1 MSSWLIAERLLPV
14 EQRQVG
20 AHALGGR
27 VRQFLQHELG
37 AMQPVAVGMAL
48 GQRRLDL
55 VVGNQAALFEV
66 DQQHLAGLQPPLGDD
81 LVLGDLQHAHFGR
94 HHDAVVLGDEIARRA
109 QPVAVQRRADLAAVG
124 EGDRG
129 GAVPR
134 LHQGGVIFVEGAA
147 LLIHQGIAGPRFR
160 NHHHDRVRQR
170 VAALHQEFERVV
182 EAGGVALAF
191 IGDRPQPADVLA
203 VELRMH
209 GSLARRHPVDV
220 AAQRVDFAVMGDHPV
235 GMRQRPGRE
244 GVGREALMHQRQRA
258 FEIRFVQVGIV
269 FAELVGEEHALVDH
283 GAARQRDRIIAGEP
297 AFAALIDRLRDR
309 LAQDVEPSLELV
321 LGLRR
326 AVAADEHLHVV
337 GFGRLDG
344 FAERSVVGRH
354 VAPAEQHQA
363 FFLDLFGDDALD
375 HLPPRRFLRHE
386 QRADRVVAGLRQLEA
401 DLGGL
406 AREESMRD
414 LHQNAGAVAGARIG
428 ADRAAMFEVA
438 ENADRVGD
446 DLMRL
451 LALDVGDEADA
462 AGILLHA
469 EVVQALGRRAPVV
482 LARTA
487 SFGRFRS
494 RGRRQGFCHD
504 VFALEFRPAHLIPLK
519 KAKGLTASSA
529 HLGRLRH
536 PPGHRSSSASRNFLN
551 SGLGVQR
558 P

>member
-14 EQRQVG
+14 EQRQVR
-20 AHALGGR
+20 AHALDGR

-55 VVGNQAALFEV
+55 VVGNQASLFEV

-94 HHDAVVLGDEIARRA
+94 HHDAVVLGDEIARRT
-109 QPVAVQRRADLAAVG
+109 QPVAVERGADLAAVG
-124 EGDRG
+124 KGDRG

-147 LLIHQGIAGPRFR
+147 LLIHQRIAGPRFR
-160 NHHHDRVRQR
+160 NHHHDGVRQR

-220 AAQRVDFAVMGDHPV
+220 AAQRVDFAVVGDHPV

-269 FAELVGEEHALVDH
+269 LAELVGEEHALVDH
-283 GAARQRDRIIAGEP
+283 GAARHRDRVIAGEP
-297 AFAALIDRLRDR
+297 ALAALIDRLRDR
-309 LAQDVEPSLELV
+309 LAQDVEPALELV

-326 AVAADEHLHVV
+326 AVAADEHLHVAGSV
-337 GFGRLDG
+337 GLTVSPS
-344 FAERSVVGRH
+344 EELSVGTSRQPSSSRPSCLICSAMMLWITFRH
-354 VAPAEQHQA
+354 
-363 FFLDLFGDDALD
+363 
-375 HLPPRRFLRHE
+375 
-386 QRADRVVAGLRQLEA
+386 
-401 DLGGL
+401 
-406 AREESMRD
+406 
-414 LHQNAGAVAGARIG
+414 AV
-428 ADRAAMFEVA
+428 
-438 ENADRVGD
+438 
-446 DLMRL
+446 
-451 LALDVGDEADA
+451 
-462 AGILLHA
+462 
-469 EVVQALGRRAPVV
+469 
-482 LARTA
+482 
-487 SFGRFRS
+487 SFGMN
-494 RGRRQGFCHD
+494 
-504 VFALEFRPAHLIPLK
+504 
-519 KAKGLTASSA
+519 SA
-529 HLGRLRH
+529 
-536 PPGHRSSSASRNFLN
+536 PIA
-551 SGLGVQR
+551 
-558 P
+558 